1 VSSALPTDDALTKA
15 VDTFG
20 NGPYDGQRDEDLHGE
35 DDESRE
41 PAGSSLPSE
50 PSEGFDIEFMLSY
63 PQEQALGPKHAS
75 SRTHSIDWFFSSLLP
90 GDGDRP
96 PPGPRPAD
104 ATIDDLAAPP
114 SDVRISDSF
123 KSGPYGRPERTTN
136 TADSEL
142 PSDADNP
149 AARSD
154 YYDKMTMGGITG
166 RPMTHDVLREEILD
180 AVDRIMAA
188 GLGDIWPSEDSGSYV
203 TQETKEVSPELDE
216 SDEPFVMY
224 QDGDGHYV
232 DQDGDIETYPEPED
246 NDESME
252 DGLGALENGW
262 SGYVVED
269 LSNPSGFPTDNF
281 TEEADYMDEAP
292 NQPEIWH
299 LQPFGFASTAS
310 FAKADDIR
318 AIGRTVTDE
327 ELAEA
332 RKFRMITKTATDVE
346 KVRELTAA
354 FLKAHGR
361 KSIVR
366 RSVLSFLQG
375 EGLPQYLASDVIR
388 CMKHDHGILVP
399 DVMDTFPL
407 AKEAP
412 EDLRRLAS
420 LHGQLLELSMTTEDP
435 RVSSRLSRCAAS
447 VARALAKLERGLS
460 DLQ

>member
-1 VSSALPTDDALTKA
+1 VPSALPTDSALTKA

-20 NGPYDGQRDEDLHGE
+20 YGPYDGQRDDDLHGD

-50 PSEGFDIEFMLSY
+50 PSDGFDMEFLLSY

-75 SRTHSIDWFFSSLLP
+75 ARTRSIDWFLSSLLP

-104 ATIDDLAAPP
+104 KTVDDLAAPP
-114 SDVRISDSF
+114 SDVRTSDS
-123 KSGPYGRPERTTN
+123 
-136 TADSEL
+136 AL
-142 PSDADNP
+142 PSDSDNP

-154 YYDKMTMGGITG
+154 YYDKMTVGCLEG
-166 RPMTHDVLREEILD
+166 RPLVPDITDEEIFD
-180 AVDRIMAA
+180 AVNQVLSSAM
-188 GLGDIWPSEDSGSYV
+188 GDIWPSEDSGSYV
-203 TQETKEVSPELDE
+203 TTEEKEVSDQSDITYELE
-216 SDEPFVMY
+216 ETDEPWMAY
-224 QDGDGHYV
+224 REKGGHYV
-232 DQDGDIETYPEPED
+232 DQDGLINSLPEPDRNEESQED
-246 NDESME
+246 S
-252 DGLGALENGW
+252 LGALGNAW
-262 SGYVVED
+262 SGYNVED
-269 LSNPSGFPTDNF
+269 MSNPAGFPTDNF
-281 TEEADYMDEAP
+281 TEEADYMDESP
-292 NQPEIWH
+292 NQPEVWH
-299 LQPFGFASTAS
+299 LQPFGFASMGES
-310 FAKADDIR
+310 
-318 AIGRTVTDE
+318 
-327 ELAEA
+327 
-332 RKFRMITKTATDVE
+332 RKFPMTTMKTATDIE
-346 KVRELTAA
+346 KVRELTTA
-354 FLKAHGR
+354 FLKEHGR

-407 AKEAP
+407 AKDAP

-420 LHGQLLELSMTTEDP
+420 LHGRLLELSMTTPDV

-460 DLQ
+460 GNI